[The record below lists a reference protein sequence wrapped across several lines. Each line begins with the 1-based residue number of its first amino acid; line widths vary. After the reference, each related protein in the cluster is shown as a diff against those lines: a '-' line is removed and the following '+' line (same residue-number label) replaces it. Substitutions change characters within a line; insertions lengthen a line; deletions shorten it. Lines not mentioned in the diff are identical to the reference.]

1 MDFEIEDGRLL
12 ACLGNDE
19 DLVIPEGVKFISRDC
34 TFSNAAAI
42 KSIYLPQSFL
52 GFEKANKDD
61 NYFIFNNETQTITNI
76 YIKSDIDNY
85 IPSHIAVLFESNTN
99 SLDTYG
105 LFDGLRL
112 PNLERYSVHQGNP
125 IYRDV
130 DGLLY
135 SEDLSCL
142 LSVPSKNVDEVV
154 LPRQLTTIN
163 PNIALAKHYA
173 KLRVISL
180 ETFLRD
186 KILEQLCLLP
196 SQLVILYAPNLEL
209 YFSRSSNEK
218 RQLKIDNLICCF
230 PMLQEELMDNDKCAS
245 SAAMGYLFEP
255 ELYDQWH
262 KRDCIKRL
270 LLDEVYIYPLAAKNP
285 SLKIVK
291 DFYEQIWASSSM
303 PKILPKKGFSSSVNL
318 YEAILRGSL
327 EDVQSAL
334 ATNFDFHGLFEDV
347 WVQNR
352 YSGGQALALACR
364 YGGVQKVRCLLE
376 NHNFCKAPK
385 NKFLH
390 SPLQEF
396 IAGHNYLWVV
406 SSLRFDIAINTHLY
420 IADNAEIRGYTP
432 LSEEERIECIELL
445 FNQGIIREFTSPHAY
460 VEPVDRMYI
469 YALLSGE
476 SKIAKYLKGKGASLS
491 TIFSASRYGQY
502 AKDLKELLFQAIEI
516 DPKSIV
522 TLAKARQEEGS
533 SLRVNLGMLL
543 SILKTDES
551 ALSDLL
557 SYIEIKAADRSD
569 LLEIAID
576 RGNIKFLASALRHGL
591 VKSKRS
597 LDKFIEHASNKNA
610 HEATAI
616 LLDYKDATLNS
627 KKPAKAASKS
637 KRPSLKL

>member
-52 GFEKANKDD
+52 GFEKATTDD
-61 NYFIFNNETQTITNI
+61 NHFVFNHETQTITKL
-76 YIKSDIDNY
+76 YIKTGINNY
-85 IPSHIAVLFESNTN
+85 IPSYIAAFFESNTT

-112 PNLERYSVHQGNP
+112 PNLERFSVHHDNP
-125 IYRDV
+125 IYSDV

-135 SEDLSCL
+135 SKDLSCL
-142 LSVPSKNVDEVV
+142 LSVPPKNVDELV
-154 LPRQLTTIN
+154 LPEQLSKIN
-163 PNIALAKHYA
+163 PDIALAKHYA
-173 KLRVISL
+173 KLKVISL
-180 ETFLRD
+180 ETFLSD
-186 KILEQLCLLP
+186 NFLEQLCLLP
-196 SQLVILYAPNLEL
+196 CKQVLLYAPNLAL
-209 YFSRSSNEK
+209 YFGRGSNQ
-218 RQLKIDNLICCF
+218 RQELKIDSLVCCF
-230 PMLQEELMDNDKCAS
+230 PKLQGELMDNDKFAS

-255 ELYDQWH
+255 ELYDKGH
-262 KRDCIKRL
+262 KRECIKRL
-270 LLDEVYIYPLAAKNP
+270 LLDEVYIYPFAAKNP
-285 SLKIVK
+285 SFKIVK

-303 PKILPKKGFSSSVNL
+303 PKMLPKKGFSSSVYL

-347 WVQNR
+347 GVQNR

-376 NHNFCKAPK
+376 NQNFCKAPK
-385 NKFLH
+385 SKIHH

-396 IAGHNYLWVV
+396 IAGLNYLWVV

-420 IADNAEIRGYTP
+420 IADNSEIRGYTP

-445 FNQGIIREFTSPHAY
+445 FNRGIIREFTSSHAY

-469 YALLSGE
+469 YALLSGK
-476 SKIAKYLKGKGASLS
+476 SKIATYLKGKGASLS

-502 AKDLKELLFQAIEI
+502 AKDLKELLLQAIEI
-516 DPKSIV
+516 DPKGIV
-522 TLAKARQEEGS
+522 TLAKTRQEEGG
-533 SLRVNLGMLL
+533 SLRVNLGLLL

-551 ALSDLL
+551 TLSDLL

-576 RGNIKFLASALRHGL
+576 RGNIEFLASVLRHGL

-616 LLDYKDATLNS
+616 LLDYKDATFNN

>member
-1 MDFEIEDGRLL
+1 
-12 ACLGNDE
+12 
-19 DLVIPEGVKFISRDC
+19 
-34 TFSNAAAI
+34 
-42 KSIYLPQSFL
+42 
-52 GFEKANKDD
+52 
-61 NYFIFNNETQTITNI
+61 
-76 YIKSDIDNY
+76 
-85 IPSHIAVLFESNTN
+85 
-99 SLDTYG
+99 
-105 LFDGLRL
+105 
-112 PNLERYSVHQGNP
+112 
-125 IYRDV
+125 
-130 DGLLY
+130 
-135 SEDLSCL
+135 
-142 LSVPSKNVDEVV
+142 
-154 LPRQLTTIN
+154 
-163 PNIALAKHYA
+163 
-173 KLRVISL
+173 
-180 ETFLRD
+180 
-186 KILEQLCLLP
+186 
-196 SQLVILYAPNLEL
+196 
-209 YFSRSSNEK
+209 
-218 RQLKIDNLICCF
+218 
-230 PMLQEELMDNDKCAS
+230 MLQEELMDNDKCAS

-476 SKIAKYLKGKGASLS
+476 SKIATYLKGKGASLS

-522 TLAKARQEEGS
+522 TLAKAQQEEGG
-533 SLRVNLGMLL
+533 SLRINLGMLLSILKTDESALSDLLSYIEIKAADRSDLLEIAIDRGNIKFLVNLGMLL

-576 RGNIKFLASALRHGL
+576 RGNIKFLASALRYGL